1 MLELLAPAG
10 SPEAVTAA
18 IQAGADAVYLGYG
31 DFNARRNAKNFSL
44 EELASAV
51 SYCHVRGARVY
62 LTLNT
67 LVTDRELPA
76 AAQVAAQAAQVVDKC
91 RVLYGSFAGDGATT
105 RAITLGVRPKVV
117 TLVNCSTMVDYVT
130 VGVTSLGALVI
141 TDTGFQTGVSHG
153 QGQNSTSALYLY
165 VALV

>member
-1 MLELLAPAG
+1 MREPPHVPLYREHPSRFHEREGCFLATYTENFG
-10 SPEAVTAA
+10 LHQWVPEDDFLRT
-18 IQAGADAVYLGYG
+18 
-31 DFNARRNAKNFSL
+31 DFN
-44 EELASAV
+44 
-51 SYCHVRGARVY
+51 
-62 LTLNT
+62 
-67 LVTDRELPA
+67 TDFQKIDA
-76 AAQVAAQAAQVVDKC
+76 ALGTIAAQAAQVVDKC